1 MKNTKLFIYTL
12 LACLVLWVGFDISAA
27 RLKFGGATLN
37 DSTASLITTN
47 KGLRVNGVISSSD
60 TLRTSGILRSTELQL
75 TGSSPQI
82 LWTTYG
88 MNIDGGID
96 VLNYNANAHSL
107 NTEYGTVIGYVDSA
121 SGAGFRQIQ
130 GRGLVYNKLVK
141 FATTSATLPAYINA
155 SHGLAS
161 VGSKIIGVS
170 GYVQCDTTGWNL
182 SGFGAGNDLK
192 FPPRFTVS
200 AAGTYDLF
208 FDSLN
213 VTLYLASGATAIRN
227 NTDTAFVWVTYIVE

>member
-12 LACLVLWVGFDISAA
+12 LACLVLWVGFNISAA

-96 VLNYNANAHSL
+96 VLNYNANAHTIATESGTSL
-107 NTEYGTVIGYVDSA
+107 IYADSTN
-121 SGAGFRQIQ
+121 GVLTYLQGFSNN
-130 GRGLVYNKLVK
+130 GRGLLKRAIYQSTLGSTTPGNFINIAHGISPITKIVSWSVK
-141 FATTSATLPAYINA
+141 MYDDSTSTWYPTAYVGTTSLTTGTATT
-155 SHGLAS
+155 
-161 VGSKIIGVS
+161 IGP
-170 GYVQCDTTGWNL
+170 TNL
-182 SGFGAGNDLK
+182 SHLIPAASGNWKNAGDTI
-192 FPPRFTVS
+192 RWEV
-200 AAGTYDLF
+200 
-208 FDSLN
+208 
-213 VTLYLASGATAIRN
+213 LYLGN
-227 NTDTAFVWVTYIVE
+227 

>member
-141 FATTSATLPAYINA
+141 FATTSATLPAFINA
-155 SHGLAS
+155 SHGLT
-161 VGSKIIGVS
+161 GSKIISV
-170 GYVQCDTTGWNL
+170 VCLVKADTTGWNL
-182 SGFGAGNDLK
+182 SGSPSNDPM
-192 FPPRFTVS
+192 FPPRCPLSPAV
-200 AAGTYDLF
+200 TYDVF
-208 FDSLN
+208 YDSLN
-213 VTLYLASGATAIRN
+213 VSIYLASTATAIRN